1 MRLVLSD
8 PGVFEVGSSLAP
20 LAGAAWMTRM
30 AAGRIFQLGILL
42 YGKEPTLDEIARWAS
57 ERRDR

>member
-1 MRLVLSD
+1 
-8 PGVFEVGSSLAP
+8 
-20 LAGAAWMTRM
+20 MTRM